1 MAIHDAGMFTV
12 KKTNRLK
19 ILQDVID
26 RNLRPGQAAEM
37 LSITPR
43 HCSRLLKRYRQLGP
57 LGMNNHS
64 RGRVGNRLLPTSLI
78 DQALCIIREHYRDF
92 GPTLA
97 LENLEE
103 VHGLVLGKETIR
115 RLMIKAGIW
124 IPCRQRAPKIHQPRY
139 RRPCT
144 GALIQIDGCDH
155 HCIQEQFKKK
165 LRERLEN
172 PRVPASQLH
181 GRKDQYKIKL
191 RGAGYRLVY
200 SVEDEIIT
208 VTVIGV
214 GKRENDAVYKVTRH
228 RS

>member
-1 MAIHDAGMFTV
+1 
-12 KKTNRLK
+12 
-19 ILQDVID
+19 
-26 RNLRPGQAAEM
+26 
-37 LSITPR
+37 
-43 HCSRLLKRYRQLGP
+43 
-57 LGMNNHS
+57 MNNHS

-78 DQALCIIREHYRDF
+78 DQALC
-92 GPTLA
+92 
-97 LENLEE
+97 
-103 VHGLVLGKETIR
+103 
-115 RLMIKAGIW
+115 M
-124 IPCRQRAPKIHQPRY
+124 
-139 RRPCT
+139 
-144 GALIQIDGCDH
+144 
-155 HCIQEQFKKK
+155 